1 MGVGEGGWGRAGGE
15 WNHAVSRSGRL
26 GPFRT
31 RRPDDGLR
39 KERPSATETKG
50 KTVAD
55 LKWSESA
62 SAAPAEQPDNTVP
75 IVRFR
80 ASGLMLGKVR
90 AATAND
96 DSDVWLGLICFVC
109 VHVGHLRCFFLLKE
123 KTTKW
128 HGRVSAEGTFSGPL
142 DKSLGREPTP
152 KGERFT
158 IRGLRVPGA
167 EGGGG
172 EGESRSKKLDAFQ
185 DYGQRWPEG
194 AGRAGEEKSRAKSY
208 RVRIEQGEESGES
221 FPGAPLSL
229 TL

>member
-1 MGVGEGGWGRAGGE
+1 MRVGEGGWGRNGGE

-31 RRPDDGLR
+31 RRPDDRLR
-39 KERPSATETKG
+39 KERLSATETKG

-80 ASGLMLGKVR
+80 PSGLMLGKVR

-152 KGERFT
+152 
-158 IRGLRVPGA
+158 
-167 EGGGG
+167 EGGKIYDKGSACPRSRGG
-172 EGESRSKKLDAFQ
+172 RGGGRISKQEIGWL
-185 DYGQRWPEG
+185 
-194 AGRAGEEKSRAKSY
+194 
-208 RVRIEQGEESGES
+208 SGLW
-221 FPGAPLSL
+221 AALV
-229 TL
+229 